1 MPVPLLSSKYP
12 LPSIFAPS
20 DFLAYMKKAG
30 LLSDHET
37 PPESV
42 ILCYQKSLF
51 DYVTKEH
58 PVRFHGGYF
67 RNHLAFL
74 EETGGRVAIAGRFG
88 VGAPAAAVMLE
99 ELIAWGAHSFVSIG
113 TAGGLV
119 PGLRPGALVL
129 CTGAFRD
136 DGVSYHYLPG
146 GSAALPDETLSD
158 ALAVALDADG
168 VPYRRGLTWT
178 TDAIYR
184 ETQAELDERVAR
196 GALTVE
202 MEASALFTV
211 SRYRAA
217 RLAACFTISDSLAE
231 PEWKPEFLA
240 DETQVGLETLYHAGL
255 AALLA

>member
-1 MPVPLLSSKYP
+1 MPVPLLSAKYP

-20 DFLAYMKKAG
+20 DFLAYMRKAG

-37 PPESV
+37 PPEAV

-51 DYVTKEH
+51 DYVTAKH
-58 PVRFHGGYF
+58 PVRFHDGYF

-74 EETGGRVAIAGRFG
+74 EETGGKVAIAGRFG
-88 VGAPAAAVMLE
+88 IGAPAAAVMLE
-99 ELIAWGAHSFVSIG
+99 ELIAWGARSFISTG

-119 PGLRPGALVL
+119 PGLHPGALVL

-146 GSAALPDETLSD
+146 GSLALPDEDLTA
-158 ALAVALDADG
+158 ALAAALDADG
-168 VPYRRGLTWT
+168 VGYRKGTTWT

-184 ETQAELDERVAR
+184 ETQAELDDRVAR

-211 SRYRAA
+211 SRYRAT

-240 DETQVGLETLYHAGL
+240 EETQAGLETLYHASL
-255 AALLA
+255 AALTA